1 MALQLRG
8 GPVVGCHFEFWT
20 RCQRK
25 VRGFNDCVIEFKARE
40 DGEDARRRRFC
51 SIRGFVCVSQPL
63 LAQGEWAKKG
73 RDQALKGGQLLRML
87 LSWMVEK
94 PLLLLPSRVVTA
106 ICRPPFFFF
115 FWFIN
120 LGRLA
125 ASSLEKAKNRNYCES
140 GDSTALKKR
149 KKKKIGTGRC
159 WVFNRGK
166 RMKIPTSEGQTPI
179 LIGSFVDCRSLRQ
192 DQKKTTARRYAKA
205 KAVDDPWI
213 PRSFS

>member
-20 RCQRK
+20 RRQRK

-106 ICRPPFFFF
+106 ICRSPFFFLFLVHKSWPLGSF
-115 FWFIN
+115 F
-120 LGRLA
+120 LGKSQKSQLLRKRGFDR
-125 ASSLEKAKNRNYCES
+125 SQ
-140 GDSTALKKR
+140 KKE
-149 KKKKIGTGRC
+149 KKKDWHGALLGLQQGEEDEDTHERRADAHSDRIFRRLPFVAARSKKDD
-159 WVFNRGK
+159 GK
-166 RMKIPTSEGQTPI
+166 EI
-179 LIGSFVDCRSLRQ
+179 RQ
-192 DQKKTTARRYAKA
+192 GKGC
-205 KAVDDPWI
+205 
-213 PRSFS
+213 